1 MLSATKTAR
10 EMTPD
15 RLFHAKI
22 FANELSG
29 KRLRKIKGRW
39 TAEKRAE
46 KSALA
51 RKIRPWVSA
60 TGLRTAAG
68 KAKSSANAI
77 KHGLSAGEYRKF
89 FALMRAQRAY
99 LSIVQNTR
107 IKRWPT
113 DASMVRQR
121 MLTLEKLLLRMRK
134 ALEAAGVETPAL
146 DARIL
151 TRQGGNFSDAEL
163 ITLGQAPLSQEV
175 VDSALKLLSRRLE
188 GEPVSRIAG
197 EREFWSLPFRVTP
210 DTLDPRPD
218 TETLVAAAL
227 NRAREMGRT
236 DLRILDL
243 GTGTGCI
250 LISLLTELPHATGV
264 AVDASAAALN
274 VSRENAARHGVDSRI
289 DFRHGSW
296 FEPLDSAES
305 FDLIV
310 SNPPY
315 IPESVIESL
324 AKEVRN
330 HDPIQA
336 LAAGAD
342 GLDDYK
348 VIIPEIKKHLACGG
362 FALLEIGKGQE
373 FDLARL
379 VEDSNMTRGESY
391 VDLGGIL
398 RVVEIVHGEN

>member
-1 MLSATKTAR
+1 ML
-10 EMTPD
+10 
-15 RLFHAKI
+15 
-22 FANELSG
+22 
-29 KRLRKIKGRW
+29 
-39 TAEKRAE
+39 
-46 KSALA
+46 
-51 RKIRPWVSA
+51 
-60 TGLRTAAG
+60 
-68 KAKSSANAI
+68 
-77 KHGLSAGEYRKF
+77 
-89 FALMRAQRAY
+89 
-99 LSIVQNTR
+99 
-107 IKRWPT
+107 
-113 DASMVRQR
+113 RQR

-134 ALEAAGVETPAL
+134 ALEDAKVETPAL
-146 DARIL
+146 DARL
-151 TRQGGNFSDAEL
+151 LMRQGGNFSDADL
-163 ITLGQAPLSQEV
+163 ITKAMIPLSEEV
-175 VDSALKLLSRRLE
+175 IENTLKLLSRRLE

-197 EREFWSLPFRVTP
+197 EREFWSLSFKVTP

-227 NRAREMGRT
+227 KRARETGKRG
-236 DLRILDL
+236 LKILDL

-264 AVDASAAALN
+264 AVDISAAALN

-296 FEPLDSAES
+296 FGPIESAES

-315 IPESVIESL
+315 IPESIIESL

-330 HDPIQA
+330 HDPIGA
-336 LAAGAD
+336 LAAGPD

-348 VIIPEIKKHLACGG
+348 VMIPEIKKHLACGG

-373 FDLARL
+373 IDLARL